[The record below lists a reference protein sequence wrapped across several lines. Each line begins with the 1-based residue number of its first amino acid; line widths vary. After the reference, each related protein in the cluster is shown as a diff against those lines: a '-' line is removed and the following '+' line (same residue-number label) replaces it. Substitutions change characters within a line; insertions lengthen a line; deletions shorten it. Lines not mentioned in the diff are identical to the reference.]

1 MKFMKQYCI
10 YGSIC
15 IVSVNITATLSVDGP
30 ASPLLF
36 SPQKRKRET
45 INHLTDDNILD
56 CMAKLP
62 VTKLMTQDCKDLRV
76 VASLFLVL
84 SKRERGRK

>member
-10 YGSIC
+10 YGSIFT
-15 IVSVNITATLSVDGP
+15 VSVNITATLSVDGP

-36 SPQKRKRET
+36 RRKT

-62 VTKLMTQDCKDLRV
+62 VTKLMSQDCKDLRV

-84 SKRERGRK
+84 SKRDRGRK